1 MRQPR
6 SMWSLETFGRQRLSK
21 HFYMRDFMY
30 SEINGF
36 HGVQNV
42 PMQPDLVLE
51 NGRQFCTQLLDPLEE
66 TFGRIAVRS
75 GYRSPELNA
84 YGNKHNLN
92 CARNDSR

>member
-36 HGVQNV
+36 HGVPNV
-42 PMQPDLVLE
+42 PTQPDLVLE

-66 TFGRIAVRS
+66 TFWA
-75 GYRSPELNA
+75 
-84 YGNKHNLN
+84 N
-92 CARNDSR
+92 CASLRLSLTRTECLRKQA